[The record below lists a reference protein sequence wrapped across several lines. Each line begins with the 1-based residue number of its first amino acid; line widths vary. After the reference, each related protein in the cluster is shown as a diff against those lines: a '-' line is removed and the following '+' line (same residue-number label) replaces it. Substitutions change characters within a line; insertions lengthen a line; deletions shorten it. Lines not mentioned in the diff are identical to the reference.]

1 MKLIKE
7 ILPVGTY
14 KVRTKDGQRIL
25 QTFTEDRL
33 NNISNT
39 SNNMLT
45 SGLRIPAPFD
55 HKEEARP
62 QTEIE
67 MDKAA
72 SSFQNAGYWKR
83 FWVAPNKKGVPTLH
97 GEIDAPGDE
106 SDKDSPA
113 YKVKN
118 TNEEV
123 SVALASNFEDGLGR
137 SWTDGLLH
145 VAVVNH
151 AVVPDQ
157 APFTVVNMSMLEPG
171 SSDESIIEE
180 IKSTLPK
187 VGVSLPVSTNAST
200 FLRDLLVALTQV
212 KENNNYQDP
221 IEPVPV
227 YMSTGADVDM
237 KMTKEAAQALVDAKI
252 VNPDT
257 SKPYTMAELGFQEQ
271 PPAQTPNGSDHKELL
286 ASLQK
291 SEDERNKAM
300 AIVAALKNKI
310 VDDTKATI
318 QKRITALVKAGIIS
332 KDEAEASFNPKVE
345 FQMSV
350 MDGKIQDHPLETTLS
365 ALEAVAARNGKKPA
379 PTDFPVEGVV
389 ELNTDPTHELSDD
402 EMNKALEAL
411 AADGL
416 L

>member
-1 MKLIKE
+1 MKLVKE

-14 KVRTKDGQRIL
+14 KVRTPQGQRIS

-33 NNISNT
+33 NNISRT
-39 SNNMLT
+39 SNDMV
-45 SGLRIPAPFD
+45 SAGLRIPAPFD

-62 QTEIE
+62 EQEINL
-67 MDKAA
+67 DTAA
-72 SSFQNAGYWKR
+72 SSYKNAGYWKR
-83 FWVAPNKKGVPTLH
+83 FWVAPNTKGIPTLH
-97 GEIDAPGDE
+97 GELDAPGDE

-123 SVALASNFEDGLGR
+123 SVALSSNFEDGLGR

-171 SSDESIIEE
+171 SQDEGIIEE

-187 VGVSLPVSTNAST
+187 VGVSLPVSTTSST

-212 KENNNYQDP
+212 KENNNFQDP

-227 YMSTGADVDM
+227 YMSTGDNTDM
-237 KMTKEAAQALVDAKI
+237 KMTKEAAQALVNAKV
-252 VNPDT
+252 VNPET
-257 SKPYTMAELGFQEQ
+257 SKPYTLQELGFAEEQ
-271 PPAQTPNGSDHKELL
+271 KPESAVPQDVL
-286 ASLQK
+286 ASLKKAQEDHSK
-291 SEDERNKAM
+291 SLAV
-300 AIVAALKNKI
+300 IAALKNKI
-310 VDDTKATI
+310 VDDTKANI
-318 QKRITALVKAGIIS
+318 QKRITALVKSGIIT
-332 KDEAEASFNPKVE
+332 KDEAESNFSPKVE

-350 MDGKIQDHPLETTLS
+350 LDGKIQDHPLEGTLS
-365 ALEAVAARNGKKPA
+365 ALESIAVRQGQKPA
-379 PTDFPVEGVV
+379 PGQFPLDANIEMNAGPDV
-389 ELNTDPTHELSDD
+389 ELSDD
-402 EMNKALEAL
+402 EIDKALNSL
-411 AADGL
+411 QDDGYL
-416 L
+416 N